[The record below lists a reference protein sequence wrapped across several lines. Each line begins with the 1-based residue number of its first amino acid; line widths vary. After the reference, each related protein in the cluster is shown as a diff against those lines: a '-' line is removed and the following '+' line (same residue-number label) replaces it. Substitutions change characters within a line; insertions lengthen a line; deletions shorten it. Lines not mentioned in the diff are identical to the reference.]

1 MQKILALRHT
11 VLVHDSCVII
21 SAGNDQSNILKN
33 DSVLVPIDS
42 VSPAPIHDSDVS
54 EQHDKKKEE
63 RNESQTVEVANA
75 NTYS

>member
-1 MQKILALRHT
+1 M
-11 VLVHDSCVII
+11 HDSCVII

-54 EQHDKKKEE
+54 EQHDKKKKKREMNHK
-63 RNESQTVEVANA
+63 RLKLPMQIHIHDFGTNLIS
-75 NTYS
+75 